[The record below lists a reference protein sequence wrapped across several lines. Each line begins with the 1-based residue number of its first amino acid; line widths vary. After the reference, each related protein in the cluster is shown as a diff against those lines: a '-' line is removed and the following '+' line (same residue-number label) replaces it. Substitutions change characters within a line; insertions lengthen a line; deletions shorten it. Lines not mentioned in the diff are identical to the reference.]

1 MTHAMTPDTLDPG
14 TLDLGPADETPG
26 RLSPTRM
33 PLDRLDDACL
43 LGRLLAS
50 TCPRPDRLA
59 ARLLVR
65 FGSLGDVVSAD
76 ALELARLLPPGPE
89 ALGRL
94 QLAREFA
101 IRVAREGARRR
112 EEITSWTQLCAYVRT
127 LMAHRPRE
135 QFRVLFLDH
144 RNRLMSDE
152 MVAEGTVDHAPVYPR
167 EVVRR
172 ALELSASALILV
184 HNHPSGDPT
193 PSRADIDMTARVVEA
208 ARCLGLQVHD
218 HLVVGRD
225 GTASFRA
232 LGLM

>member
-1 MTHAMTPDTLDPG
+1 MNTAMTPDTLGP
-14 TLDLGPADETPG
+14 GPAADAPG
-26 RLSPTRM
+26 RLSPTRT
-33 PLDRLDDACL
+33 PLDRLDDARL

-50 TCPRPDRLA
+50 TCARPDRLA

-76 ALELARLLPPGPE
+76 AGELARLLPPGPE

-94 QLAREFA
+94 KLARELA

-112 EEITSWTQLCAYVRT
+112 EEITSWTQLHAYVRT

-172 ALELSASALILV
+172 ALELSASALVLV

-193 PSRADIDMTARVVEA
+193 PSRADIDMTALVVEA